1 MLFLKS
7 LEKSSFLI
15 LLYFLHSGNH
25 QLSLTFIHHQS
36 QWYSIFWSLCPD
48 SDTPA
53 PFLKDLVKLSSSQ
66 DSELNPFCH
75 IFSLLYPPVS
85 FGFGSTLSRGH
96 PTATFIKHLLYTFSL
111 LETFHTLKIESP
123 LRLCTCTHVCVQ
135 SYPTLCNILDCGWP
149 VSSVS
154 GIFQARIPKW
164 VAISSS
170 RRSSQLKDGT

>member
-154 GIFQARIPKW
+154 GILQARIPKW